1 MESVLL
7 RELPKRKP
15 GGHQEVWL
23 GISQPGWNLTF
34 WPGEV
39 IRNVCQN
46 LLTVDLLIRPLPLS
60 FLKDNIFPSFLPSY
74 PPFIHS
80 FFLFFFLSFF
90 TAATAAHGHSQ
101 ANWSCSCRPTPQPQQ
116 CRSKPHRRP
125 IPCSQQ
131 CQIVNPLSEARDQ
144 KPTSSWILV
153 WFVITEAQREL

>member
-101 ANWSCSCRPTPQPQQ
+101 ARGQIGAAAAGLHHSHSSADPSHIGNLYHAHSNARLLTHWL
-116 CRSKPHRRP
+116 RSGIK
-125 IPCSQQ
+125 
-131 CQIVNPLSEARDQ
+131 NPW
-144 KPTSSWILV
+144 TLV
-153 WFVITEAQREL
+153 GFVITEAQRDL